1 MAYRLVFTE
10 QFLED
15 ISKLDHSVKVVVKKL
30 YDKIE
35 QNPKHFKPLHGD
47 ANVYRVRILNF
58 RLIYK
63 VRGDEV
69 LMMRFEKRSRAY
81 R

>member
-10 QFLED
+10 KFLED
-15 ISKLDHSVKVVVKKL
+15 ISKLDHSVKVLVKKL

-35 QNPKHFKPLHGD
+35 ENPRHFKPLHGD
-47 ANVYRVRILNF
+47 ASVFRVRILNF
-58 RLIYK
+58 RLVYK
-63 VRGDEV
+63 VRGDEI
-69 LMMRFEKRSRAY
+69 LMLRFEKRSRVY